1 MSAEVVVRAA
11 VIDALRG
18 DAALMAGLNG
28 LFDGAAG
35 RASAPYGVV
44 GECVA
49 TDWGAKGLEGREMT
63 LAISLF
69 DVGET
74 PGRLAGWL
82 ARVDAVVRGV
92 DMAGG
97 WMAGEWRV
105 VGARLVRSRVART
118 GARDGWQALADY
130 RIRLVRG

>member
-44 GECVA
+44 GDCVA
-49 TDWGAKGLEGREMT
+49 TDWGAKGLEGRELT

-92 DMAGG
+92 DVAGG
-97 WMAGEWRV
+97 WRV
-105 VGARLVRSRVART
+105 AGARLVRSRVART

>member
-11 VIDALRG
+11 VIEALRG
-18 DAALMAGLNG
+18 DAALTAGLNG

-49 TDWGAKGLEGREMT
+49 TDWGAKGLEGRELT

-74 PGRLAGWL
+74 PERLAGWL
-82 ARVDAVVRGV
+82 ARVDAVMRGV
-92 DMAGG
+92 DMAEG
-97 WMAGEWRV
+97 WRV
-105 VGARLVRSRVART
+105 AGARLVRSRVART